1 MPTDYYSLLRIP
13 SNASKLDIINA
24 YRHAKLTFRKDAL
37 AVYSLYSEE
46 ELTEI
51 RLEVDKAYAI
61 LSDREKRQV
70 YDAEHGYAPVSIGQ
84 EDAGQQA
91 YGRSVAE
98 QKTEAEELEQLR
110 SAERRLADD
119 IESADRDA
127 AADEA
132 GKEKPEDAPG
142 GPGKRWGD
150 NVVHLHQRKQRDY
163 DPDLER
169 RIENA
174 EEFSG
179 SLLREVREYRGV
191 ELQDVAE
198 HTRIS
203 ISYLRAIEE
212 EDTASL
218 PARAYLKGYIGQYA
232 AEIDLEPHRVVQ
244 GYPPLSAEHSGI

>member
-13 SNASKLDIINA
+13 PKASKLDIINA

-46 ELTEI
+46 ELAEI

-61 LSDREKRQV
+61 LSDREKRQT
-70 YDAEHGYAPVSIGQ
+70 YDAEHGYASAASGPDDTDQPDDEILQ
-84 EDAGQQA
+84 AFEEDIAGN
-91 YGRSVAE
+91 AE
-98 QKTEAEELEQLR
+98 L
-110 SAERRLADD
+110 SNADA
-119 IESADRDA
+119 SADVDGA
-127 AADEA
+127 
-132 GKEKPEDAPG
+132 EKPGNTPG

-150 NVVHLHQRKQRDY
+150 NVVRLHSRKQRDH

-169 RIENA
+169 RIQHA

-191 ELQDVAE
+191 ELRDVAE

-203 ISYLRAIEE
+203 ISYLKAIEE
-212 EDTASL
+212 EDIASL

-244 GYPPLSAEHSGI
+244 GYPPLSAE

>member
-13 SNASKLDIINA
+13 PEASKLDIINA

-46 ELTEI
+46 ELAEI

-61 LSDREKRQV
+61 LSDREKRQI
-70 YDAEHGYAPVSIGQ
+70 YDAEHGYAPVPAAQ
-84 EDAGQQA
+84 EN
-91 YGRSVAE
+91 AE
-98 QKTEAEELEQLR
+98 QLENEQTDDEFQAVERSLR
-110 SAERRLADD
+110 GN
-119 IESADRDA
+119 IESADADA
-127 AADEA
+127 MADEE
-132 GKEKPEDAPG
+132 GKADRENAPG

-150 NVVHLHQRKQRDY
+150 NVVRLHSRKQRDH

-169 RIENA
+169 RIQHT

-203 ISYLRAIEE
+203 ISYLKAIEE
-212 EDTASL
+212 EDIASL

-244 GYPPLSAEHSGI
+244 GYPPLFQQES

>member
-13 SNASKLDIINA
+13 PQASKLDIINA

-46 ELTEI
+46 ELAEI

-61 LSDREKRQV
+61 LSDREKRRT
-70 YDAEHGYAPVSIGQ
+70 YDAEHGYAPV
-84 EDAGQQA
+84 
-91 YGRSVAE
+91 VAE
-98 QKTEAEELEQLR
+98 LENAEQPDEEQPDDEKLQATER
-110 SAERRLADD
+110 SLSED
-119 IESADRDA
+119 IESADEDA
-127 AADEA
+127 LVDEA
-132 GKEKPEDAPG
+132 GTDKPESAPG

-150 NVVHLHQRKQRDY
+150 NVVRLHSRKQRDH

-169 RIENA
+169 RIQHA
-174 EEFSG
+174 EEFTG

-191 ELQDVAE
+191 ELRDVAE

-212 EDTASL
+212 EDIPSL

-244 GYPPLSAEHSGI
+244 GYPPLSAE